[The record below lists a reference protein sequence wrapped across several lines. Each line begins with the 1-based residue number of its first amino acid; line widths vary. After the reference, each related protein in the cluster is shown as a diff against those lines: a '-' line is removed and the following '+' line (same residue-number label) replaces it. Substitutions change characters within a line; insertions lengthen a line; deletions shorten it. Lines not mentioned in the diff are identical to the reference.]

1 MEYTHVWSPH
11 VSVNQLTVCYCR
23 VYSVKHLE
31 ATAVDICFCINTFE
45 FTESLFHCHHVSV
58 LKDTLIKAT
67 CYCRYNTGRVVCFNC
82 DCSVSGPYDNRTVYE
97 TLDIGW
103 QLLRIFPKE
112 MLKRIPQSTLAE
124 FYPRES
130 ARHWGSTA
138 LWFCWH
144 ALFPCLSDNISSF
157 RFTVVCSCMKSV
169 WVKSKCILI
178 SPYLLCCYISGYLLF
193 QINERFPV
201 ESRDDTMFSEIPEDV
216 ISWFSNRNTYRCL
229 FEGRQCSLLPVLR
242 GPGCFSGPSRFF
254 SAFTF
259 LWCFD
264 LCCKNMSECIL
275 KKSHLSAETVSCATM
290 VLWVYIKL
298 YDGALLCVLDHC
310 PLLPTSE
317 LETHIC
323 QQLWQ
328 KYKCVT
334 TRLPHP
340 FFVQLWTSSEFLLTQ
355 PASLTACISC

>member
-1 MEYTHVWSPH
+1 M
-11 VSVNQLTVCYCR
+11 
-23 VYSVKHLE
+23 
-31 ATAVDICFCINTFE
+31 
-45 FTESLFHCHHVSV
+45 
-58 LKDTLIKAT
+58 
-67 CYCRYNTGRVVCFNC
+67 CFNC

-130 ARHWGSTA
+130 ARHWGVTA

-193 QINERFPV
+193 QINKRFPV

-216 ISWFSNRNTYRCL
+216 ISWFSNRNTRTGACLKDVSARCSPCYVDL
-229 FEGRQCSLLPVLR
+229 DACLDLLASSLHLHFCGVLI
-242 GPGCFSGPSRFF
+242 CV
-254 SAFTF
+254 AKT
-259 LWCFD
+259 W
-264 LCCKNMSECIL
+264 
-275 KKSHLSAETVSCATM
+275 VS
-290 VLWVYIKL
+290 V
-298 YDGALLCVLDHC
+298 
-310 PLLPTSE
+310 
-317 LETHIC
+317 
-323 QQLWQ
+323 
-328 KYKCVT
+328 
-334 TRLPHP
+334 
-340 FFVQLWTSSEFLLTQ
+340 F
-355 PASLTACISC
+355 